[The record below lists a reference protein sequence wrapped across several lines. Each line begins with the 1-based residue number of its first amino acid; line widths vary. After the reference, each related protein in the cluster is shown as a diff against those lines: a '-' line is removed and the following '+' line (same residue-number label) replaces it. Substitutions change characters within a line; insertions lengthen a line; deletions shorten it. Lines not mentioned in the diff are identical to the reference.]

1 MTHLTRKVWTGIG
14 AATLAGTMVG
24 TMLDPAAGQHAGHA
38 TGQPTAGGKTASPS
52 DTTDKVG
59 RIAAP
64 QGGEAYLT
72 DGGPKDTRIR
82 IYRDIGLMRG
92 HLLVGAELVELGLWD
107 EALPHFLHPTEEL
120 YGLMERYI
128 KLHKVTPFDA
138 QLKALSQAVKA
149 KNQAAYRQ
157 AAKVVEARLENA
169 LTSFRRF
176 MTVQPFSSYTART
189 LAELAKVAQS
199 EYEAS
204 IENGRFTKPV
214 EYQDSRG
221 FIWHAEQLVARYE
234 AEFAKIDAA
243 ALARL
248 KTAIVDAKAAWP
260 TPVPPA
266 APVVT
271 VEAQAARLDALVK
284 ATERFH

>member
-1 MTHLTRKVWTGIG
+1 MTRLTRKVWTGVG
-14 AATLAGTMVG
+14 AVTLAGAMVG
-24 TMLDPAAGQHAGHA
+24 TMLEPAAGQDAGRA
-38 TGQPTAGGKTASPS
+38 SGQPKAGGKSAAPS
-52 DTTDKVG
+52 AATDKADQ
-59 RIAAP
+59 IAAP

-92 HLLVGAELVELGLWD
+92 HLLVAAELIELGLWD
-107 EALPHFLHPTEEL
+107 EALPHVLHPTEEL

-128 KLHKVTPFDA
+128 KLHKVTPFDG

-149 KNQAAYRQ
+149 KNKAAYQQ
-157 AAKVVEARLENA
+157 AAKVVEARLESA

-176 MTVQPFSSYTART
+176 MTVQPFSSYTARM

-234 AEFAKIDAA
+234 ADFAKIDAA

-248 KTAIVDAKAAWP
+248 KAAIVDAKAAWP

-266 APVVT
+266 APAVT
-271 VEAQAARLDALVK
+271 VEAQAAKLEALVK